1 MNNKI
6 NIAEI
11 LKDCPK
17 KPRWDPVGMNIGSL
31 KVLREVEHVRH
42 PNGKTSRRFECLC
55 KCGNYTYVLVDNL
68 KRRTNITCGL
78 EKAINFVYN
87 EHTAHLLGTTDPY
100 TEGGS
105 E

>member
-68 KRRTNITCGL
+68 KRRTI
-78 EKAINFVYN
+78 
-87 EHTAHLLGTTDPY
+87 TAHLLGTTDPY

-105 E
+105 V